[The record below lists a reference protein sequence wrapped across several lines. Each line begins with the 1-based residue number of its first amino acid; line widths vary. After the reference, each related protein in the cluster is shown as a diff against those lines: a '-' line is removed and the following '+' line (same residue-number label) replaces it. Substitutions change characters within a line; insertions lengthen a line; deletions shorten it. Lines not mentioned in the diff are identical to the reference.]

1 MDSGPSLPPPPP
13 SPRVR
18 TALIV
23 LAVVGVGFA
32 LTVALVVAS
41 NPDVKGQGESP
52 AEGRSPDPLPEPGEA
67 PTPAD
72 APAVLAISWT
82 KDDVRT
88 YQILVAHDLEYG
100 FDTGEAYEGLYRS
113 DAMFELDPV
122 DIRSNGSVDVEMS
135 VPPVKLQAGVNDLP
149 VGMGRPQP
157 VRFRQDM
164 AQDRLLELSAD
175 ADGQSYTIGL
185 LWPPLPSGPV
195 RPGETWPIRRRLSNA
210 QGSGGITYEGLCR
223 FSGYEDLSG
232 LETAHIICR
241 ADAVM
246 DLVAEADLVAASAG
260 LPVEETARNGT
271 FTNSGTAHLWL
282 WVWIDPTRDLVI
294 RADSQFEVD
303 LKTRRDGFETP
314 WYTRATTVG
323 TIRHRIQLVE
333 EGRSSTVLTI
343 AR

>member
-13 SPRVR
+13 SPSPSVR

-23 LAVVGVGFA
+23 LAVVGAGFA
-32 LTVALVVAS
+32 LTVTLVLAS
-41 NPDVKGQGESP
+41 DPDVKGQTESP
-52 AEGRSPDPLPEPGEA
+52 AEGRSPDALPEAGEA

-82 KDDVRT
+82 EGDVRT
-88 YQILVAHDLEYG
+88 YEILVAHDLEYG

-122 DIRSNGSVDVEMS
+122 DTRSNGSVDVEMS
-135 VPPVKLQAGVNDLP
+135 VPPVRLQAGVNDLP

-175 ADGQSYTIGL
+175 ADGQSFDVGL

-210 QGSGGITYEGLCR
+210 QGSGDITYEGLCR
-223 FSGYEDLSG
+223 FTGYEDLSG
-232 LETAHIICR
+232 LETARIICR
-241 ADAVM
+241 ADATYS
-246 DLVAEADLVAASAG
+246 LVVDADLVAASAG
-260 LPVEETARNGT
+260 LAVEDTARNGT
-271 FTNSGTAHLWL
+271 FTVSGAAHLWL

-294 RADSQFEVD
+294 RADSQLDVD
-303 LKTRRDGFETP
+303 LKTRREGFETP

-333 EGRSSTVLTI
+333 RPSSTVLT
-343 AR
+343 